1 MANFWYA
8 VRTIVWKDLVLER
21 RTGQTI
27 GVMLIFSLTVA
38 VVFNFALGANA
49 LSADL
54 AAARNASVGFLWST
68 ILLAGTLGLN
78 RTMGSEQDNHALEGL
93 LIAPVDRS
101 AIYLGKVLSTTLFSL
116 IVELILLP
124 VFIVFFNRPFWRPA
138 VWGVLLLGTMGF
150 VIAGTL
156 VASMTSQSRAG
167 NVLLP
172 VLLLPLSLPAVLSA
186 ATAVSALML
195 EQMPAWSEI
204 AFPISTVLAF
214 DILMLVVGFWTYPF
228 VVEE

>member
-1 MANFWYA
+1 MLNFWNT
-8 VRTIVWKDLVLER
+8 VRTIIWKDFALER
-21 RTGQTI
+21 HTGQI
-27 GVMLIFSLTVA
+27 VSVMLIFSLSVA

-49 LSADL
+49 LAGDL

-78 RTMGSEQDNHALEGL
+78 RTMSSEQDNHAMEGL
-93 LIAPVDRS
+93 LMAPIDRS
-101 AIYLGKVLSTTLFSL
+101 AIYLGKVLSTTLFSVA
-116 IVELILLP
+116 VELILLP
-124 VFIVFFNRPFWRPA
+124 VFIVFFNKPFWRPA
-138 VWGVLLLGTMGF
+138 VWGVLFLGTVGF
-150 VIAGTL
+150 VTAGIL
-156 VASMTSQSRAG
+156 VASMTTQSRAG

-195 EQMPAWSEI
+195 DTVPAWSEI
-204 AFPISTVLAF
+204 AFPISLVLAF
-214 DILMLVVGFWTYPF
+214 DILMLVVGFWTYQF